1 MSSGCNKM
9 YFNKKK
15 QFNVEPSCSISRP
28 TPIKIYITC
37 PYKRNLSFENN
48 IITGP
53 DSLTI

>member
-9 YFNKKK
+9 YFNKK

-28 TPIKIYITC
+28 KPNKIYITC

-48 IITGP
+48 TITGP